1 MYIYFCTRKRKL
13 NNKNL
18 PIKPANGGIPDIDKK
33 ISTVVNETKLY
44 LLNTF
49 KLVSVLI
56 FFKSYKNSKLKKV

>member
-1 MYIYFCTRKRKL
+1 M
-13 NNKNL
+13 
-18 PIKPANGGIPDIDKK
+18 KPANGGIPDIDKK

-44 LLNTF
+44 ILNTF